1 LRIGDQTLGLG
12 SIVLSKQLKTIGA
25 VRTRAANSVFQPN
38 QTVDSVTISGERIA
52 QTIGKEAS
60 TDESAFVLAAPGVLL
75 TNINSITIRGG
86 LRTETGFQLDGIPT
100 TEPFFTER
108 TAASTASAPS
118 ESSKAPAT
126 RRKATAAAV
135 AGGITTMARRRR
147 N

>member
-1 LRIGDQTLGLG
+1 MGLPRAPRDRACQD
-12 SIVLSKQLKTIGA
+12 KQA
-25 VRTRAANSVFQPN
+25 ARYDERA
-38 QTVDSVTISGERIA
+38 R
-52 QTIGKEAS
+52 
-60 TDESAFVLAAPGVLL
+60 VLAAPGVLL